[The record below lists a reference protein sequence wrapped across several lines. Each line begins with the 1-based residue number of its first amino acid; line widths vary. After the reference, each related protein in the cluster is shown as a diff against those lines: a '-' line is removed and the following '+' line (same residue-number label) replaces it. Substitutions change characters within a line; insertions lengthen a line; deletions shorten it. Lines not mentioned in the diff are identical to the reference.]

1 MAFLISP
8 GVSIKEIDL
17 SNTTP
22 GVSTTVGGFS
32 GAFTWGPVLDPQ
44 LIVNER
50 NLVEVFGSPKPA
62 YNRKDFFSV
71 SAFLR
76 YSNACWVVRNVGPNA
91 KNAVGVKS
99 GDAAAVVG
107 KDVFVPNFNFFET
120 AFANPTAVDLIARY
134 PGTLGNG
141 IEVNVLSAITF
152 GASEYAPLF
161 DSVPEG
167 TEVHVLIVK
176 DGEILEKYDF
186 LNSVEGTRR
195 IDGTPAYYVDVLN
208 SDSKYVYMINPT
220 GACQVV
226 LRGGTLGA
234 EFATYSD
241 IARSVYAG
249 QGNGTDVYL
258 VDSINYASLD
268 PVLQA
273 HLDTE
278 VGGGAGSG
286 QPSVSGVSMII
297 SQDGF
302 IRETLL
308 DMSKDSLSVDYYV
321 TRISNNSN
329 YIDLLKEVD
338 FSDAAQTTFEL
349 SGATVD
355 VHPGDS
361 VVDGYE
367 ILSDV
372 DLYDIGLMFQGAASN
387 IVGNKVVEI
396 AERRK
401 FTVGFVGPQYSSIKL
416 GGTQGLTGC
425 LADRQAMYSSS
436 YGFMDSNWGLIYDPY
451 NKSQVWVPMNPYSA
465 GLQARV
471 EFEREAWYAGMGF
484 NYGKI
489 SGIIRLAWEQPQAIR
504 DSLYQAQVNPLCT
517 FRNEGIVLFGS
528 KTLQTKPSA
537 FDRINVRRLFIVV
550 EKAISRSMKYFIGEL
565 NTEQTRTR
573 VLNTVNPFL
582 RDIKAKQGV
591 TDFIAICDKT
601 NNTPQVIDT
610 NSLVLDVALK
620 PSRTID
626 FIHLNFY
633 SVPTGVDFK
642 EVFK

>member
-1 MAFLISP
+1 MGFLVSP
-8 GVSIKEIDL
+8 GLAIKEVDL
-17 SNTTP
+17 SNSTP
-22 GVSTTVGGFS
+22 GVSSSVGGFS
-32 GAFTWGPVLDPQ
+32 GAFTWGPVLEPQ
-44 LIVNER
+44 LISSER
-50 NLVEVFGSPKPA
+50 QLVEVFGTPKPS

-71 SAFLR
+71 AAFLR
-76 YSNACWVVRNVGPNA
+76 YSNACWVVRTVGPNA
-91 KNAVGVKS
+91 KNAVGVSS

-107 KDVFVPNFNFFET
+107 KEVFVPNFNFYET
-120 AFANPTAVDLIARY
+120 AFTNPTGVDLIARY

-141 IEVNVLSAITF
+141 IEVHVLSALTF
-152 GASEYAPLF
+152 GASTYAPLF
-161 DSVPEG
+161 DSAPQG

-186 LNSVEGTRR
+186 LNTVSGTRR

-208 SDSKYVYMINPT
+208 SDSKYVYMVNPT
-220 GACQVV
+220 GACNVV

-234 EFATYSD
+234 EFAKYSD

-249 QGNGTDVYL
+249 QGNGTHVYL
-258 VDSINYASLD
+258 VDFNNYDTSSSAIKA
-268 PVLQA
+268 Q
-273 HLDTE
+273 LDT
-278 VGGGAGSG
+278 VAGGGIGSG
-286 QPSVSGVSMII
+286 KPSATGVSMVIM
-297 SQDGF
+297 QDGF
-302 IRETLL
+302 IRETIAN
-308 DMSKDSLSVDYYV
+308 MNKDTLSVDYYV
-321 TRISNNSN
+321 TKISSTSN
-329 YIDLLKEVD
+329 YIDMLKAVD
-338 FSDAAQTTFEL
+338 FTDATQTSFVL
-349 SGATVD
+349 SGATTD
-355 VHPGDS
+355 VHPGDG
-361 VVDGYE
+361 VIDGYE
-367 ILSDV
+367 LLSDV
-372 DLYDIGLMFQGAASN
+372 DLYDIGLLFQGAASN
-387 IVGNKVVEI
+387 VVGNRVVEI
-396 AERRK
+396 AEHRK
-401 FTVGFVGPQYSSIKL
+401 FTVGFVSPQYASIKL
-416 GGTQGLTGC
+416 GGSTALTGC

-436 YGFMDSNWGLIYDPY
+436 YGFMDSNWGLIYDTY

-489 SGIIRLAWEQPQAIR
+489 AGVIRLIWEQNQSVR
-504 DSLYQAQVNPLCT
+504 DALYQAQVNPLCT

-582 RDIKAKQGV
+582 RDIKAKQGI
-591 TDFIAICDKT
+591 TDFIAICDIS

-610 NSLVLDVALK
+610 NGLALDIALK

-626 FIHLNFY
+626 FVYLNFY
-633 SVPTGVDFK
+633 SVPTGVEFK